1 MRWPTLIAIYFT
13 LWWTVLFAVLPF
25 FTRRPEQAGE
35 AVEIGHDRGAPA
47 APRIWRIV
55 IATTLVA
62 FVIEASFDALF
73 ATGIVNWRVLVGA
86 DG

>member
-25 FTRRPEQAGE
+25 FTRRPEQVGE
-35 AVEIGHDRGAPA
+35 MVEVGHDRGAPA

-55 IATTLVA
+55 IATTIAA
-62 FVIEASFDALF
+62 FVIEASFYALF
-73 ATGIVNWRVLVGA
+73 ATGLINWRVLVGA